1 MTAQSITET
10 GVSLAVL
17 PCWSGLDSAPVR
29 RNWFIAAVVIG
40 IAAIVIAAIA
50 MRLSDDGPQTTEE
63 WAGEVCT
70 SLSDWRESIVSL
82 TDAGGE
88 PLTADSLRDKLGD
101 ASDATSDLVTQLRD
115 LGPPDLESSE
125 ELEQQLDASVDE
137 LESSFDS
144 VKDGA
149 EEVADAPAG
158 EFIQQLAALEPDFAA
173 LQTAISGTVTTL
185 QNADVA
191 ESSKAELQ
199 QAFADAP
206 SCESLRSES

>member
-1 MTAQSITET
+1 M
-10 GVSLAVL
+10 
-17 PCWSGLDSAPVR
+17 R
-29 RNWFIAAVVIG
+29 RNWFIAAIGIG
-40 IAAIVIAAIA
+40 IAAIVIAAVA
-50 MRLSDDGPQTTEE
+50 MRLSDDDPPTTEE
-63 WAGEVCT
+63 WASSVCT

-115 LGPPDLESSE
+115 LGPPDLESGE

>member
-1 MTAQSITET
+1 M
-10 GVSLAVL
+10 
-17 PCWSGLDSAPVR
+17 R
-29 RNWFIAAVVIG
+29 RNWFIAAIGIG
-40 IAAIVIAAIA
+40 IAAIVIAAVA
-50 MRLSDDGPQTTEE
+50 MRLSDDGPPTTEE
-63 WAGEVCT
+63 WADSVCT
-70 SLSDWRESIVSL
+70 SLSDWRESIASL
-82 TDAGGE
+82 HAEGE
-88 PLTADSLRDKLGD
+88 PVTADSLRDKLGD

-191 ESSKAELQ
+191 ESSKVELQ

>member
-1 MTAQSITET
+1 M
-10 GVSLAVL
+10 
-17 PCWSGLDSAPVR
+17 R
-29 RNWFIAAVVIG
+29 RNWFIAAIGIG
-40 IAAIVIAAIA
+40 IAAIVIAAVA
-50 MRLSDDGPQTTEE
+50 MRLSDDGSPTTEE
-63 WAGEVCT
+63 WADSVCT
-70 SLSDWRESIVSL
+70 SLSDWRESIASL
-82 TDAGGE
+82 HAEGE
-88 PLTADSLRDKLGD
+88 PVTADSLRDKLGD

>member
-1 MTAQSITET
+1 
-10 GVSLAVL
+10 
-17 PCWSGLDSAPVR
+17 VR
-29 RNWFIAAVVIG
+29 RNWFIAAIGIG
-40 IAAIVIAAIA
+40 IAAIVIAAVA
-50 MRLSDDGPQTTEE
+50 MRLSDDDPPTTEE
-63 WAGEVCT
+63 WAGSVCT
-70 SLSDWRESIVSL
+70 SLSDWRESIASL

-88 PLTADSLRDKLGD
+88 PLTADSLRDKLSD

-115 LGPPDLESSE
+115 LGPPDLEASD
-125 ELEQQLDASVDE
+125 ELEQQLNASVEE
-137 LESSFDS
+137 LESRFDA
-144 VKDGA
+144 VKDSA

-158 EFIQQLAALEPDFAA
+158 EFVQQLAALGSDLAA
-173 LQTAISGTVTTL
+173 LQTAISETATTL

>member
-1 MTAQSITET
+1 M
-10 GVSLAVL
+10 
-17 PCWSGLDSAPVR
+17 R
-29 RNWFIAAVVIG
+29 RNWFIAALGIG
-40 IAAIVIAAIA
+40 IAVIAAVA
-50 MRLSDDGPQTTEE
+50 MRLSDDGPPTTEE
-63 WAGEVCT
+63 WAGSVCT
-70 SLSDWRESIVSL
+70 SLSDWRESITSL
-82 TDAGGE
+82 AEAGGE

-115 LGPPDLESSE
+115 LGPPDLESGD
-125 ELEQQLDASVDE
+125 ELEQQLDASTDE
-137 LESSFDS
+137 LESSFESLKDS
-144 VKDGA
+144 A

-158 EFIQQLAALEPDFAA
+158 EFLQQLATVGSDFAA
-173 LQTAISGTVTTL
+173 LQTAIAGTVTTL

>member
-1 MTAQSITET
+1 M
-10 GVSLAVL
+10 
-17 PCWSGLDSAPVR
+17 R
-29 RNWFIAAVVIG
+29 RNWFIAAIGIG
-40 IAAIVIAAIA
+40 IAAIVIAAVA
-50 MRLSDDGPQTTEE
+50 MRLSDDGPPTTEE
-63 WAGEVCT
+63 WADSVCT
-70 SLSDWRESIVSL
+70 SLSDWRESIASL
-82 TDAGGE
+82 HAEGE
-88 PLTADSLRDKLGD
+88 PVTADSLRDKLGD

-149 EEVADAPAG
+149 EEVADAPAS

-173 LQTAISGTVTTL
+173 LQTAIAGAVTTL

>member
-1 MTAQSITET
+1 M
-10 GVSLAVL
+10 
-17 PCWSGLDSAPVR
+17 R
-29 RNWFIAAVVIG
+29 RNWFIAAIGIG
-40 IAAIVIAAIA
+40 IAAIVIAAVA
-50 MRLSDDGPQTTEE
+50 MRLSDDGPPTTEE
-63 WAGEVCT
+63 WAGSVCT
-70 SLSDWRESIVSL
+70 SLSDWRESIAAL
-82 TDAGGE
+82 ADTGGE
-88 PLTADSLRDKLGD
+88 PLTADALRDKLGD

-115 LGPPDLESSE
+115 LDPPDLEAGD

-144 VKDGA
+144 LEDRA
-149 EEVADAPAG
+149 QEVADAPAG
-158 EFIQQLAALEPDFAA
+158 EYLQQLAALGSDFAA
-173 LQTAISGTVTTL
+173 FQTAISGTVTTL

>member
-1 MTAQSITET
+1 M
-10 GVSLAVL
+10 
-17 PCWSGLDSAPVR
+17 R
-29 RNWFIAAVVIG
+29 RNWFIAAIGIG
-40 IAAIVIAAIA
+40 IAAIVIAAVA
-50 MRLSDDGPQTTEE
+50 MRLSDDGPPTTEE
-63 WAGEVCT
+63 WADSVCT
-70 SLSDWRESIVSL
+70 SLSDWRESIASL
-82 TDAGGE
+82 HAEGE
-88 PLTADSLRDKLGD
+88 PVTADSLRDKLGD

>member
-1 MTAQSITET
+1 M
-10 GVSLAVL
+10 
-17 PCWSGLDSAPVR
+17 R
-29 RNWFIAAVVIG
+29 RNWFIAAIGIG
-40 IAAIVIAAIA
+40 IAAIVIAAVA
-50 MRLSDDGPQTTEE
+50 MRLSDDGPPTTEE
-63 WAGEVCT
+63 WADSVCT
-70 SLSDWRESIVSL
+70 SLSDWRESIASL
-82 TDAGGE
+82 HAEGE
-88 PLTADSLRDKLGD
+88 PVTADSLRDKLGD

-158 EFIQQLAALEPDFAA
+158 EFIKQLAALEPDFAA

>member
-1 MTAQSITET
+1 
-10 GVSLAVL
+10 
-17 PCWSGLDSAPVR
+17 VR
-29 RNWFIAAVVIG
+29 RNWFIAAIGIG
-40 IAAIVIAAIA
+40 IAAIVIAAVA
-50 MRLSDDGPQTTEE
+50 MRLSDDGPPTTEE
-63 WAGEVCT
+63 WADSVCT
-70 SLSDWRESIVSL
+70 SLSDRRESIASL
-82 TDAGGE
+82 HAEGE
-88 PLTADSLRDKLGD
+88 PVTADSLRDKLGD

>member
-1 MTAQSITET
+1 M
-10 GVSLAVL
+10 
-17 PCWSGLDSAPVR
+17 
-29 RNWFIAAVVIG
+29 AAIGIG
-40 IAAIVIAAIA
+40 IAAIVIAAVA
-50 MRLSDDGPQTTEE
+50 MRLSDDGSPTTEE
-63 WAGEVCT
+63 WADSVCT
-70 SLSDWRESIVSL
+70 SLSDWRESIASL
-82 TDAGGE
+82 HAEGE
-88 PLTADSLRDKLGD
+88 PVTADSLRDKLGD

>member
-1 MTAQSITET
+1 M
-10 GVSLAVL
+10 
-17 PCWSGLDSAPVR
+17 R
-29 RNWFIAAVVIG
+29 RNWFIAAIGIG
-40 IAAIVIAAIA
+40 IAAIVIAAVA
-50 MRLSDDGPQTTEE
+50 MRLSDDGPPTTEE
-63 WAGEVCT
+63 WADSVCT
-70 SLSDWRESIVSL
+70 SLSDWRESIASL
-82 TDAGGE
+82 HAEGE

-158 EFIQQLAALEPDFAA
+158 EFLQQLAALEPDFAA

>member
-1 MTAQSITET
+1 
-10 GVSLAVL
+10 
-17 PCWSGLDSAPVR
+17 VR
-29 RNWFIAAVVIG
+29 RNWFIAAIGIG
-40 IAAIVIAAIA
+40 IAAIVIAALA
-50 MRLSDDGPQTTEE
+50 MRLSDDGPPTTEE
-63 WAGEVCT
+63 WADSVCT
-70 SLSDWRESIVSL
+70 SLSDWRESIASL
-82 TDAGGE
+82 HAEGE
-88 PLTADSLRDKLGD
+88 PVTADSLRDKLGD

>member
-1 MTAQSITET
+1 M
-10 GVSLAVL
+10 
-17 PCWSGLDSAPVR
+17 R
-29 RNWFIAAVVIG
+29 RNWFIAAIGIG
-40 IAAIVIAAIA
+40 IAAIVIAAVA
-50 MRLSDDGPQTTEE
+50 MRLSDDGPPTTEE
-63 WAGEVCT
+63 WADSVCT
-70 SLSDWRESIVSL
+70 SLSDWRDSIASL
-82 TDAGGE
+82 HAEGE
-88 PLTADSLRDKLGD
+88 PVTADSLRDKLGD

-199 QAFADAP
+199 RAFADAP

>member
-1 MTAQSITET
+1 M
-10 GVSLAVL
+10 
-17 PCWSGLDSAPVR
+17 
-29 RNWFIAAVVIG
+29 AAIGIG
-40 IAAIVIAAIA
+40 IAAIVIAAVA
-50 MRLSDDGPQTTEE
+50 MRLSDDGPPTTEE
-63 WAGEVCT
+63 WADSVCT
-70 SLSDWRESIVSL
+70 SLSDWRESIASL
-82 TDAGGE
+82 HAEGE